1 MSVKIRTNLKQAK
14 IKDNPFEIVIQLTPD
29 QVGQICKQLLRVKK
43 IGLLKNKD
51 WIEEPEILDL
61 IEKEEKKGRVE
72 YERGAVI
79 SLAELESIV

>member
-14 IKDNPFEIVIQLTPD
+14 IKDNPFEIAIQLTPD
-29 QVGQICKQLLRVKK
+29 QVGQIYKQLLRVKK

-61 IEKEEKKGRVE
+61 IEKEARKGRGE